1 MLFKEIS
8 RRWNVNMKKYRVLL
22 FLILANLF
30 WAGNYVFGKYVV
42 AEMSPV
48 QMTFS
53 RWLLASILLV
63 PIAHWLEKP
72 DWKRVWQEWKVLVLM
87 ALLGITGYNL
97 LLYEAL
103 RFTTSMNAALINAL
117 NPALI
122 VLFSVLFLREKMSW
136 INSVGLLISLLG
148 VLLVLTKGQLQ
159 QVFHTHYNL
168 GDLLM
173 LLAILVWTLYSILG
187 RKLRSIPPI
196 SATAASVLLG
206 LVMVL
211 PFFLASGFH
220 FTLSKQ
226 AAMGILYIGIFPS
239 VGSFIFW
246 NASLRQI
253 GASRAGIYLNLI
265 TVFTAIL
272 NLFLGQTITAL
283 QIVGGLL
290 VFIGVYLSNQKKQ
303 QVEQLA

>member
-1 MLFKEIS
+1 MG
-8 RRWNVNMKKYRVLL
+8 KYRTYL

-42 AEMSPV
+42 AEMTPV

-53 RWLLASILLV
+53 RWLIAVFLLFPIAHLVERPHWRSVWARWRILLV
-63 PIAHWLEKP
+63 
-72 DWKRVWQEWKVLVLM
+72 M
-87 ALLGITGYNL
+87 ALLGVVGYNF

-103 RFTTSMNAALINAL
+103 RFTTSMNAALVNAM

-122 VLFSVLFLREKMSW
+122 VLFSSFFLRERISLAKGA
-136 INSVGLLISLLG
+136 GLLVSLLG

-159 QVFHTHYNL
+159 LIFQTKYNL

-173 LLAILVWTLYSILG
+173 LAAILVWTLYSIFG
-187 RKLRSIPPI
+187 RKIVGVPPI
-196 SATAASVLLG
+196 SATAVSALLG
-206 LVMVL
+206 LIL
-211 PFFLASGFH
+211 IFPFFLASGMNLPLSH
-220 FTLSKQ
+220 RATL
-226 AAMGILYIGIFPS
+226 GILYIGIFPS

-246 NASLRQI
+246 NASIREI

-272 NLFLGQTITAL
+272 SMLLGNPVTLAQVL
-283 QIVGGLL
+283 GGLL
-290 VFIGVYLSNQKKQ
+290 VFAGVYITGKKGK
-303 QVEQLA
+303 EIRSQLK